1 MSETQQESQEGVA
14 DAVRGLSDNTSAL
27 VRHEIAAAQREML
40 GKVKEAWPALGL
52 LGAGVFFGVL
62 SAAATYRL
70 SVRLLEKVLPPAT
83 AASVAAAGYG
93 VAAGAA
99 GAIGIRQLR
108 ANQPLFPVQAVRQTV
123 ETAADTAKSVAGTT
137 SKTAAG
143 TAKKVTGTTSK
154 TPADTAKDAADTPK
168 TAADTAEA
176 PADTAKPA
184 ASAPKTPA
192 NAPKTP
198 ADTAKDAAESPAKK
212 APDKGKAGA
221 TAASRATTAAKSR
234 TGRQSSTAKGPGK
247 AS

>member
-1 MSETQQESQEGVA
+1 MPGDASTAAAHGHVGMYGRTEGRPEHMSETQQESQEGVA

-40 GKVKEAWPALGL
+40 GKVKEALPALGL
-52 LGAGVFFGVL
+52 LGAGAFFGVL

-108 ANQPLFPVQAVRQTV
+108 ANQPLFPVETVRQTV
-123 ETAADTAKSVAGTT
+123 KTAADTAKSVSDTT

-154 TPADTAKDAADTPK
+154 TPAETPK
-168 TAADTAEA
+168 A
-176 PADTAKPA
+176 PADTAK
-184 ASAPKTPA
+184 TP
-192 NAPKTP
+192 
-198 ADTAKDAAESPAKK
+198 AESPAKK

-221 TAASRATTAAKSR
+221 AAASRATSAAKSR
-234 TGRQSSTAKGPGK
+234 AGRRSSTAKEPGK

>member
-1 MSETQQESQEGVA
+1 MPGDASTAAAHGHVGMYGRTEGRPEHMSETQQESQEGVA

-40 GKVKEAWPALGL
+40 GKVKEALPALGL
-52 LGAGVFFGVL
+52 LGAGAFFGVL

-108 ANQPLFPVQAVRQTV
+108 ANQSLFPVETVRQTV
-123 ETAADTAKSVAGTT
+123 KTAADTAKSVADTT
-137 SKTAAG
+137 SKTAAD
-143 TAKKVTGTTSK
+143 TARTPADTAK
-154 TPADTAKDAADTPK
+154 TPADTAENAANAPK
-168 TAADTAEA
+168 A
-176 PADTAKPA
+176 PADTAKG
-184 ASAPKTPA
+184 
-192 NAPKTP
+192 
-198 ADTAKDAAESPAKK
+198 AAESPAKK

-221 TAASRATTAAKSR
+221 VAASRATSAAKPR
-234 TGRQSSTAKGPGK
+234 TGRQSSTAKERGK

>member
-1 MSETQQESQEGVA
+1 MPGRTEGRPEHMSETQQESQEGVA

-40 GKVKEAWPALGL
+40 GKVKEALPALGL

-108 ANQPLFPVQAVRQTV
+108 ANQPLFPVQTVRQTV

-154 TPADTAKDAADTPK
+154 TPADTAKDAADVAK
-168 TAADTAEA
+168 TA
-176 PADTAKPA
+176 
-184 ASAPKTPA
+184 A
-192 NAPKTP
+192 NAPKTA

-221 TAASRATTAAKSR
+221 AAASRATTAAKSR